1 MLKINLMTDIQQLK
15 NNDYF
20 RELLQRADEFIVQT
34 TGMYYVPYQQQQQTL
49 RENEEFFHDWLMGN
63 YTDFGFS
70 ETEEASLIDSEISLF
85 LSTQSREEKLYIY
98 RDFMTSYGVIEDL
111 MCLNPDERFEL
122 VMELGLN

>member
-1 MLKINLMTDIQQLK
+1 M
-15 NNDYF
+15 F
-20 RELLQRADEFIVQT
+20 RNEWIIKLEL
-34 TGMYYVPYQQQQQTL
+34 TL
-49 RENEEFFHDWLMGN
+49 RVFRNFILPIQKASN
-63 YTDFGFS
+63 VQ
-70 ETEEASLIDSEISLF
+70 ASLIDNEISLF